1 MFYNAYYM
9 ENIIIT
15 GITGQDGI
23 FITSEILK
31 QKKDA
36 TIYGI
41 TRQKNHSNFFKR
53 LESIGCTNVKNIN
66 LLNIDLKNEEEVF
79 NLLTDKRPNYIINLS
94 GPSSVYESLNNPE
107 IKESIQIIFNN
118 LTSSLIKTKNFPK
131 FFQASSS
138 EMYGKSENKDL
149 NENSPFN
156 PNSPYAQAKLLNHKK
171 VLELS
176 QKYNWKIYSGIMFN
190 HESQFRDDNY
200 LFMKVIK
207 TAEKIKDGKANK
219 LTIGSLNYERDWSY
233 SLDVAKAI
241 LFILD
246 NGIEPDYV
254 IGSGKSHKIE
264 ELIDIVFDYF
274 GLEKNSVLEI
284 DNSILRKNDPVKIKS
299 NPSKILNQVG
309 WKAEVGFEELVKI
322 CIELK
327 D

>member
-1 MFYNAYYM
+1 MQ
-9 ENIIIT
+9 NIIIT

-23 FITSEILK
+23 FTTSEILK
-31 QKKDA
+31 QNKGS

-41 TRQKNHSNFFKR
+41 TRQRDHTKFFKR
-53 LESIGCTNVKNIN
+53 LESIGCPNIENIN
-66 LLNIDLKNEEEVF
+66 LLNIDLKNKKEVL
-79 NLLTDKRPNYIINLS
+79 NLLEDKRPDCVINLS
-94 GPSSVYESLNNPE
+94 GPSSVYESLNNSE
-107 IKESIQIIFNN
+107 IKESIKIIFNN

-138 EMYGKSENKDL
+138 EMFGKSKNKDL

-156 PNSPYAQAKLLNHKK
+156 PNSPYAEAKLLNHKN

-176 QKYNWKIYSGIMFN
+176 QKYNWEIYSGIMFN

-207 TAEKIKDGKANK
+207 TAEKIKLGEAGK
-219 LTIGSLNYERDWSY
+219 LTNGSLNYERDWSY
-233 SLDVAKAI
+233 SLDIAKAI
-241 LFILD
+241 LFILN

-299 NPSKILNQVG
+299 NPSKITNQLG
-309 WKAEVGFEELVKI
+309 WKAEVSFEELVKI

>member
-23 FITSEILK
+23 FTTSEILK
-31 QKKDA
+31 QNKGA

-41 TRQKNHSNFFKR
+41 TRQKNHAIFFKR
-53 LESIGCTNVKNIN
+53 LNSIGCTNIENIN

-79 NLLTDKRPNYIINLS
+79 NLLTDKRPNYVINLS
-94 GPSSVYESLNNPE
+94 GPSSVYESLNNTE

-156 PNSPYAQAKLLNHKK
+156 PNSPYAQAKLFNHKK

-207 TAEKIKDGKANK
+207 TAEKIKDGKASK

-241 LFILD
+241 LFILN

-274 GLEKNSVLEI
+274 GLEKSSVLEI

-299 NPSKILNQVG
+299 NPSKILNELG